1 MHTYRVVLRRASNHR
16 QHSWCSLSYLLPK
29 PLPLTAVF
37 TTAVCLSKK
46 HNIAIICQPIP
57 AWTLLIHCN
66 THTDMSTV
74 ILAVR
79 QAHEHSATCLTSPL
93 ILLSVLR
100 VPDNHYLDVP
110 NRGHTINIL
119 YSVILYC
126 LPGSTVLYCSVLCFT
141 FCCFLLTD
149 LTVLRFVSPFFFGCL
164 SLPSYSFTFSPPNPS
179 PHLPSIAHP
188 ADTEP
193 PDPARPQPSGP
204 EL

>member
-1 MHTYRVVLRRASNHR
+1 M
-16 QHSWCSLSYLLPK
+16 
-29 PLPLTAVF
+29 
-37 TTAVCLSKK
+37 
-46 HNIAIICQPIP
+46 
-57 AWTLLIHCN
+57 LLIHCN

-79 QAHEHSATCLTSPL
+79 EAHEHSATCLTSPL

-119 YSVILYC
+119 YLVILFC
-126 LPGSTVLYCSVLCFT
+126 LLGSTVLYCSVLCFT

-149 LTVLRFVSPFFFGCL
+149 LTVLCFVSLFFWLPF
-164 SLPSYSFTFSPPNPS
+164 PSYSFTFSPPNPS